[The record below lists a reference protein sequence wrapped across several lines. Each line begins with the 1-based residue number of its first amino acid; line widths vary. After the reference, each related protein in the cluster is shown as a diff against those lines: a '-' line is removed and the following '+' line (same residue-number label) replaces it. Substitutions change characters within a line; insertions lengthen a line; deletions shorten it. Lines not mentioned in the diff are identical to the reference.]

1 MLCAALTF
9 VKTNVGQAA
18 YIPTKSMLPTL
29 RVHDLLIID
38 KMVLPQNL
46 EHGDIIV
53 FTPPVESNLRKI
65 LIKRLVGVPG
75 DRIEIRKGKLFR
87 NGEFVKENYIKEP
100 MRYRMKEFIV
110 PEGKLFLLGDNRNV
124 SNDAHVW
131 PNPFVDYES
140 VIGKAV
146 FRVYPFD
153 SIQSM

>member
-1 MLCAALTF
+1 

-29 RVHDLLIID
+29 KVHDLLIID
-38 KMVLPQNL
+38 KMVMPQDL
-46 EHGDIIV
+46 QRGDIVV
-53 FTPPVESNLRKI
+53 FTPPSESNLRKI
-65 LIKRLVGVPG
+65 LIKRLIGMPG

-87 NGEFVKENYIKEP
+87 NGEVVDENYIKEP
-100 MRYRMKEFIV
+100 MKYRMKEFIV
-110 PEGKLFLLGDNRNV
+110 PEGRLFFLGDNRNI

-131 PNPFVDYES
+131 ANPFVDYDS

-146 FRVYPFD
+146 LRIFPFD